1 MGKNNKKGSKHLT
14 ERIEDS
20 GLTVTQERVAVMLA
34 MGTSVAEIARQV
46 NVPTSTIYLWRKQA
60 AFASYY
66 KRLQRE
72 VVREIRGQLSQMSN
86 LALQTIKEIIN
97 GGGESS
103 RLKASCYVLDYMA
116 GDQRENRKLRLKA
129 QQAIQNEKK

>member
-34 MGTSVAEIARQV
+34 MGASVAEIARQV

-86 LALQTIKEIIN
+86 LALETIKEIIN
-97 GGGESS
+97 GGGELS

-116 GDQRENRKLRLKA
+116 GDQRESRKLRLKA
-129 QQAIQNEKK
+129 QQAIRNEKK